1 MLLFHLK
8 RLFGHVGKWLD
19 KRTKDNFKVYDA
31 TDWKT
36 IHKLSNISRSNGNQA
51 TKFGQLIKYNMR
63 NIFLQKSYI
72 RCGGETSSKP
82 FPKNPN

>member
-1 MLLFHLK
+1 MLLCHLK

-19 KRTKDNFKVYDA
+19 KRAKVNFKFYDA
-31 TDWKT
+31 TNWKA
-36 IHKLSNISRSNGNQA
+36 IQKLSNISRSNGSQA
-51 TKFGQLIKYNMR
+51 TTFGQLIKYNMR

-82 FPKNPN
+82 FPKNQN